1 MHIARQTLVT
11 LVMVSTLV
19 VLAQVQPLYAFPQ
32 NHWVLQSGEQLEVL
46 RDFVCFEE
54 GKAGERTAYKTV
66 VFLKDVL
73 AAEVFLSGFNVWQ
86 TRGGDSEVAQSR
98 IDAWVNG
105 IGTPDPDNPNN
116 IGNKKQVYLKFMY
129 SLKDEDPT
137 GPEDFNSSCIGFT
150 VISKTK

>member
-1 MHIARQTLVT
+1 MHIARKTLRT

-19 VLAQVQPLYAFPQ
+19 VLAQAQLLYAFPQ
-32 NHWVLQSGEQLEVL
+32 DHWVLQSGEQLEVL
-46 RDFVCFEE
+46 RDFVCFKE

-66 VFLKDVL
+66 AFSKDVL
-73 AAEVFLSGFNVWQ
+73 AAEVFLSGFNMWQ
-86 TRGGDSEVAQSR
+86 TRGGDSEVAQVR

-105 IGTPDPDNPNN
+105 IGTPDPDNPNK
-116 IGNKKQVYLKFMY
+116 IGNKNQVHLKFMY

-137 GPEDFNSSCIGFT
+137 GQEDFNDSCIGFT